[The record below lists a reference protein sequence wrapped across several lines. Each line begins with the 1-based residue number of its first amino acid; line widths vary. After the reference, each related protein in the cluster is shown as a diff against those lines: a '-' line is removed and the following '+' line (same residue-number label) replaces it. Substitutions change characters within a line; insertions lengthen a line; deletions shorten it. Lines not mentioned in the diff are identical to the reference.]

1 MTQGR
6 QLLHEQYRCMLW
18 KFKGINKSEN
28 QGKKCQNTDGSTER
42 KEGYFTN
49 VIKLVLKELRVN
61 HKFPDSYCKTV
72 SWNYANENYLN
83 NSIS

>member
-18 KFKGINKSEN
+18 KFKGRNKSEN
-28 QGKKCQNTDGSTER
+28 QERKCQNTDGSAER
-42 KEGYFTN
+42 EGYFTN

-61 HKFPDSYCKTV
+61 HEFPDSYCKAV
-72 SWNYANENYLN
+72 SWNYANENDLN
-83 NSIS
+83 NSIN